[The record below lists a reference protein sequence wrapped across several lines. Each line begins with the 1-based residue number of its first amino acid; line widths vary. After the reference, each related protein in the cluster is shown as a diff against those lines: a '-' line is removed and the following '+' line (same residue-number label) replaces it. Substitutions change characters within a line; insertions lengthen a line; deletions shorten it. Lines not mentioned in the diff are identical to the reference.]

1 MGKKIDKQGTGIIY
15 KRTSPSGKSYIG
27 QTIYT
32 EAKRWTQHIKD
43 AKDPKSSGYKSKL
56 SKAIRKYGGEN
67 FSVEILEENI
77 PCDLLGIKEQYYI
90 QLYDTYQTG
99 YNSTPGGE
107 GTELQ
112 GFFDIDKSLELWDEG
127 YGIKD
132 IAAQLGCSPSTAA
145 RYLKD
150 IHNISSE
157 KLISRREMNSRV
169 NTPEEDQQL
178 KKLYEEGLSIAQ
190 LTRLWG
196 CSQSA
201 IYNALTRA
209 GTTFRPA
216 EGKPSQAV
224 CQIDL
229 KTKQVIQTFP
239 SCRAAARA
247 MGVAHGNIQLVAN
260 HQHNRTSSCGFGW
273 EWESTLKGE
282 NNNGEKD

>member
-1 MGKKIDKQGTGIIY
+1 M
-15 KRTSPSGKSYIG
+15 
-27 QTIYT
+27 
-32 EAKRWTQHIKD
+32 
-43 AKDPKSSGYKSKL
+43 
-56 SKAIRKYGGEN
+56 SKAIRKYGGES
-67 FSVEILEENI
+67 FSVEILEENV
-77 PCDLLGIKEQYYI
+77 PCDLLGIREQYYI
-90 QLYDTYQTG
+90 QLYDTYQIG

-112 GFFDIDKSLELWDEG
+112 GFFDIDKSLELWNEG
-127 YGIKD
+127 LGVKD
-132 IAAQLGCSPSTAA
+132 IAAQLGCCPSTAT

-157 KLISRREMNSRV
+157 ELASRREMNSRV

-178 KKLYEEGLSIAQ
+178 RKLYEEGLSIAR

-196 CSQSA
+196 CSQTA
-201 IYNALTRA
+201 IYNALSRA
-209 GTTFRPA
+209 STTFRPA

-273 EWESTLKGE
+273 AWESALKGE
-282 NNNGEKD
+282 NNNTGDKD